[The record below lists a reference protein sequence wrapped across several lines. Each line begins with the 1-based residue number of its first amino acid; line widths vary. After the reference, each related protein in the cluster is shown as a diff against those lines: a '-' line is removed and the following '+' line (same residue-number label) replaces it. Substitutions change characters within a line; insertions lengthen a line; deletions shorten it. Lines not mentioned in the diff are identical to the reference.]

1 MIELKNLSVGYD
13 GKAVLNNIS
22 FSLKNGEL
30 TALLG
35 ANGSGKSTL
44 IKTVLGLLEPV
55 GGVIFIDGENL
66 EDISIRE
73 RAKRTSYLSQSRNIP
88 NISARRMVLHGR
100 FPYLDYPRKY
110 SENDKKIAD
119 EALKSVGSYELRN
132 RMVSSLSGG
141 ERQRVYLAMALAQD
155 TDNLLMDEPLTYL
168 DVKYRLEMLKLSQK
182 LARDGKCVLTVLHD
196 ISLALRF
203 CDRVIILSGGSVAFD
218 GSPNDVDSEIIGKIF
233 GVKLI
238 KTELNGETYCFCE

>member
-66 EDISIRE
+66 KDISIRE

-88 NISARRMVLHGR
+88 DISARRMVLHGR

-119 EALKSVGSYELRN
+119 EALKSVGAYELRN

-168 DVKYRLEMLKLSQK
+168 DVKYRLEMLKLSNK

-238 KTELNGETYCFCE
+238 KTELNGETYYFCE